1 MNANVALLEPQAE
14 PAPCAEELT
23 RINESLRARERLL
36 IASAKASR
44 QLLEAPDVRAAIPG
58 VLGLLGEAAHVDR
71 VNLMQTRTGPNGEP
85 LLVVVSEWTAEGVT
99 PSLQDSAPSCD
110 ERNFSGVCAEL
121 RAGRSVCFSKSEV
134 SAGNAVSVIEGIG
147 TQTKA
152 IVPIFV
158 AGEFMGVVGFDNT
171 RQHRAIDS
179 SELATLETAAGVIG
193 AALYRERLVDDVRR
207 ERQHAA
213 EERVAELAKANAVIR
228 GNLERLAGETDLHSF
243 MGHMLLEATRQFD
256 AMSGAVI
263 VLKDSL
269 QEWRIV
275 AHVRDG
281 QLADPPYATS
291 VPVAGSPFTAR
302 FADLRE
308 PLYLQLA
315 ANQDETWPGALE
327 YQRNAGAVGTVVY
340 PLVFGARSVGFLVMS
355 FQREAH
361 DVQRSELLVALAQ
374 QATLA
379 VQLTRLAYSAK
390 EAAVLME
397 RTRIGQE
404 IHDGLA
410 QAFTG
415 ILLQLGAV
423 EEFPSCRKRG
433 SVLTITH
440 SRIRELARDGLAEAR
455 RSVMA
460 LRLDQTRRAGGGEQ
474 RGAPRPPADGAHH
487 DDGRTH
493 ALDAGR
499 GGRRRR
505 NATEPGAAG
514 PAGIWTGEHAPARR
528 CHRRTVADRQRGGPR
543 HARQCAYAEKS
554 VLVAAVMKTHIRVV
568 LADDHPVV
576 RDGLVA
582 MVNQQADMEV
592 VGEAGDGE
600 EAIALYEQHRPDVM
614 VLDLRMPKRDG
625 VSVVQRVLEINPKA
639 CILIMTTYDGDE
651 DIFQCLSQGAKGY
664 LLKDAPRQEI
674 LSAIRAVSEDRPY
687 TSSAVAAKAL
697 QRMAKPSLTQRELDV
712 LQLVAQGRSNKD
724 IARRLSITEGTAKT
738 HVKAI
743 LTKLD
748 AISRTEA
755 VAVAHK
761 RGLIRL

>member
-1 MNANVALLEPQAE
+1 MNANVALLEPEAE
-14 PAPCAEELT
+14 AAPCAEKLT

-36 IASAKASR
+36 TASAKASR
-44 QLLEAPDVRAAIPG
+44 QLLEAPDARAAIPG

-85 LLVVVSEWTAEGVT
+85 LLVVVSEWTGEGVA

-110 ERNFSGVCAEL
+110 ERHFAAVCAEL
-121 RAGRSVCFSKSEV
+121 RAGRSVCFSKGEV
-134 SAGNAVSVIEGIG
+134 SAGNAVSAIEGHG

-158 AGEFMGVVGFDNT
+158 AGEFIGVVGFDNT
-171 RQHRAIDS
+171 RQLRAIDS
-179 SELATLETAAGVIG
+179 SELAALETAAGVIG
-193 AALYRERLVDDVRR
+193 AALHRERLVDDVRR

-243 MGHMLLEATRQFD
+243 MGHMLLEATRQFN

-291 VPVAGSPFTAR
+291 VPVAGSPFTTR

-315 ANQDETWPGALE
+315 SNPGETWPGVLE
-327 YQRNAGAVGTVVY
+327 FQRNAGAVGTVVY

-390 EAAVLME
+390 EAAVLVE

-433 SVLTITH
+433 SVLTITL

-460 LRLDQTRRAGGGEQ
+460 LRLDQTRRAGLELALRQLADRSTVPGGVSCSFEGGGIATGLKPEHEHELLRIAQ
-474 RGAPRPPADGAHH
+474 EAVSNAVRHARPQLVRITMTDEPTHWTLAVA
-487 DDGRTH
+487 DDGVGMEQSPEQLARQGFGLVSMRQR
-493 ALDAGR
+493 AGAIGGQWQIDSEAGR
-499 GGRRRR
+499 GTR
-505 NATEPGAAG
+505 
-514 PAGIWTGEHAPARR
+514 
-528 CHRRTVADRQRGGPR
+528 
-543 HARQCAYAEKS
+543 
-554 VLVAAVMKTHIRVV
+554 
-568 LADDHPVV
+568 
-576 RDGLVA
+576 
-582 MVNQQADMEV
+582 
-592 VGEAGDGE
+592 
-600 EAIALYEQHRPDVM
+600 
-614 VLDLRMPKRDG
+614 
-625 VSVVQRVLEINPKA
+625 VSVR
-639 CILIMTTYDGDE
+639 M
-651 DIFQCLSQGAKGY
+651 
-664 LLKDAPRQEI
+664 LK
-674 LSAIRAVSEDRPY
+674 RAS
-687 TSSAVAAKAL
+687 
-697 QRMAKPSLTQRELDV
+697 
-712 LQLVAQGRSNKD
+712 
-724 IARRLSITEGTAKT
+724 
-738 HVKAI
+738 
-743 LTKLD
+743 
-748 AISRTEA
+748 
-755 VAVAHK
+755 
-761 RGLIRL
+761 